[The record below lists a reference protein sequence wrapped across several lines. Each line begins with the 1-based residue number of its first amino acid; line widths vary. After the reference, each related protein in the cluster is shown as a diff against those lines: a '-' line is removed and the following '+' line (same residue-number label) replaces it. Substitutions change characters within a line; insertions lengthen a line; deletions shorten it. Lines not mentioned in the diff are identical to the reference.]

1 MVPDALVGQSIGYI
15 AAPLTNV
22 LFGRRGERLQDRKVD
37 DVLLLQPAPFSGA
50 MATPAACDNDGAVPS
65 FLNRGVYYAKNCFH

>member
-37 DVLLLQPAPFSGA
+37 DVLLV
-50 MATPAACDNDGAVPS
+50 AACS
-65 FLNRGVYYAKNCFH
+65 FFGRYGNARSL